1 MALWEKKPRTGTP
14 ETPKLDLTPSAGPLP
29 AETPSPKPA
38 PEPSRMERPMPDTPA
53 PRTTPSPVTSQGAS
67 TLGRSM
73 VLKGELTGKE
83 DLTVEGQFEGTIDV
97 AENTVTVGAQGQVKS
112 EIRARHV
119 IVHGSVSGKI
129 AAREKIDIRRTGNV
143 TGDLVASGVAIEDGA
158 YFKGSIEIL
167 REGKSETPQSAV
179 REPAGPRSQTAPGR

>member
-1 MALWEKKPRTGTP
+1 MPLWEKKPRSP
-14 ETPKLDLTPSAGPLP
+14 EAPRLDLTPSAGPLP
-29 AETPSPKPA
+29 TETRSPNPA
-38 PEPSRMERPMPDTPA
+38 PEPSRMERPMPDTA
-53 PRTTPSPVTSQGAS
+53 ALRTMPSPVSSQGAS

-83 DLTVEGQFEGTIDV
+83 DLTVEGQFEGTIEV
-97 AENTVTVGAQGQVKS
+97 AENTVTVGVQGQVKS

-143 TGDLVASGVAIEDGA
+143 TGDLVASSVAIEDGA

-167 REGKSETPQSAV
+167 REGKNEAPQSAV
-179 REPAGPRSQTAPGR
+179 REPAGPRLQAAPGR